1 MVEWGQGGGS
11 RSCLWH
17 LRLAAAG
24 APAAAAAEKGEGN
37 KKGWWWWWRRRWWCL
52 GGGGGGYTANRRGK
66 VFWGRGEKARDKAR
80 GTTAAA
86 DGGVFCTILGLVSSW
101 EGVVGGGVAAV

>member
-1 MVEWGQGGGS
+1 MLPLLRLLRRGKATKKGGGGGGGGVGGV
-11 RSCLWH
+11 W
-17 LRLAAAG
+17 
-24 APAAAAAEKGEGN
+24 
-37 KKGWWWWWRRRWWCL
+37 
-52 GGGGGGYTANRRGK
+52 GGGGGYTANRRGK